1 MADIGKTRASL
12 RIFGADLLPEEIT
25 SLLGCPPS
33 KSAKAG
39 DIDPRHKSETRI
51 VKEGFWLLASDE
63 DDNPLL
69 EKKVET
75 LLGKLT
81 GDLSVWKQL
90 TSKYK
95 VDIFCGLF
103 LNEFNE
109 GFGVSPALL
118 KKLGER
124 NLEIGFDIYSGCE

>member
-12 RIFGADLLPEEIT
+12 RIFGTDLLPEEIT
-25 SLLGCPPS
+25 TLLGCSPS

-39 DIDPRHKSETRI
+39 DIDPRHKRETRI

-63 DDNPLL
+63 GDDSCL

-75 LLGKLT
+75 LLDKLT
-81 GDLSVWKQL
+81 SDLDVWKQL

-103 LNEFNE
+103 LNELNE
-109 GFGVSPALL
+109 GFDISPALL
-118 KKLGER
+118 KKLGDR
-124 NLEIGFDIYSGCE
+124 NLKIDFDIYSGYD